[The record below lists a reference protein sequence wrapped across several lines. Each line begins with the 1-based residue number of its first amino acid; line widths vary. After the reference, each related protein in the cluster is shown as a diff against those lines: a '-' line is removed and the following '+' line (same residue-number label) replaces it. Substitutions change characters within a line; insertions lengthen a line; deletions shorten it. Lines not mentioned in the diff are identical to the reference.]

1 MTFFRE
7 KDDDE
12 RGRLVLEGELTLEHV
27 RQLHEELRSSMENV
41 RKLDVDISGVVEAD
55 LSFLQLLCSAHR
67 TAVKTGKTLNFVKDI
82 PESVRQVMENNGYSR
97 QNSCSLDVGKTCLW
111 TKENLSEVKRK

>member
-7 KDDDE
+7 NDDAC
-12 RGRLVLEGELTLEHV
+12 GRLVLEGELNLCRI

-67 TAVKTGKTLNFVKDI
+67 TAVKTGKTLNLMNDI
-82 PESVRQVMENNGYSR
+82 PEAVRQAMEANGYSR
-97 QNSCSLDVGKTCLW
+97 QNSCSLDIGKTCLW
-111 TKENLSEVKRK
+111 TKR